1 MMPIVPATSAIRIS
15 DENAAKNRVDS
26 RAHLYFAK
34 GFVSPFGDFI
44 KCAHLSTPAKINNRL
59 KFY

>member
-34 GFVSPFGDFI
+34 GFVSPLGDFI
-44 KCAHLSTPAKINNRL
+44 NLCAPEYSGQN
-59 KFY
+59 